1 MSASSELA
9 NIIETVSP
17 AATLSPFAAN
27 ETVAEAITWLNVP
40 FIYRVHEEPSDE
52 KITVTIDGKEHSLDA
67 KTHEKVELTVGEH
80 TVENDKYKV
89 AFTVYSDSKGGIIE
103 LHPKSWTQ
111 DWRCSFL

>member
-1 MSASSELA
+1 MKKILLA
-9 NIIETVSP
+9 LMLTILFVACGGSWKSTF
-17 AATLSPFAAN
+17 TLDN
-27 ETVAEAITWLNVP
+27 
-40 FIYRVHEEPSDE
+40 PSDE

-67 KTHEKVELTVGEH
+67 KTHEKVELTVEEH

-111 DWRCSFL
+111 DWRCSFLWVN